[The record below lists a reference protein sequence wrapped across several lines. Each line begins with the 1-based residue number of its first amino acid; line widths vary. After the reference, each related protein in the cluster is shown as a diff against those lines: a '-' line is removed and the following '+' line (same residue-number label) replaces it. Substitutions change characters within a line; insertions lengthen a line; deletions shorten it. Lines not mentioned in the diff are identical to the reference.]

1 MITTEIKKR
10 LNDTAFHNTLQAL
23 RDYGNEPQKDIEEA
37 LWDIIQTLTK
47 MACGEAEAKYY
58 VSSIDPGLGK
68 TTSIIQWLKVFS
80 SMPEFKDVGALVCFD
95 RHEQIESFITENRL
109 DYDQTAILISNNRDP
124 LGLNKL
130 LTSEPTNSQILV
142 TTKTQILL
150 RSKNKKFMQIEE
162 LYYKGKP
169 RTVLIWDESLMVAHG
184 VSLIHSSLGKIFS
197 GVTRQSTMSLSKDI
211 QEIFNEINNCEDGT
225 VYTIP
230 ELGISYDHF
239 MGLFDQESDDIQRIA
254 HDFWTLSRQAATIRT
269 NDYLGKTLV
278 DFIEDLSE
286 DFVPC
291 LVTDA
296 SARVKRT
303 YQLHSKHR
311 GNLQFLKTASKQ
323 YSNLSCYYWN
333 RGSGKSS
340 VRNHFRLFAKEIATI
355 IDSKQEEKFL
365 VVHHKHD
372 HLPTV
377 IKANMFTDKERVSFI
392 HYGIHTAT
400 NRYAD
405 IPNIILAGT
414 HHYNETD
421 YEAIGRAAANIHA
434 ENGELELEE
443 IKEVERGEIYHHF
456 LQAICRGAI
465 RKNVSGNCLTSNLW
479 IIGDAKWVNEES
491 LQLLFPGCIVD
502 VWVTTEKKLT
512 KMQRMAE
519 KEIMRRLDAGEIEIA
534 IDDIMRELG
543 ITRHNAFRERI
554 LDKPDFPLVLEDLG
568 LEFNGTKGKKGKLL
582 KKQP

>member
-10 LNDTAFHNTLQAL
+10 LNDTAYANTLKAL
-23 RDYGNEPQKDIEEA
+23 RDYGNEPQMDIEEA

-95 RHEQIESFITENRL
+95 RHEQIESFINENQL
-109 DYDQTAILISNNRDP
+109 DHHQMAILISNSRDP
-124 LGLNKL
+124 LGLNEM
-130 LTSEPTNSQILV
+130 LTSKPTSSQILI

-150 RSKNKKFMQIEE
+150 RSKNKKFRQIDD
-162 LYYKGKP
+162 LYYMGKP

-197 GVTRQSTMSLSKDI
+197 GVTRQNTMSLSKDI
-211 QEIFNEINNCEDGT
+211 QEIFNEINKCEDGT
-225 VYTIP
+225 IYTIP
-230 ELGISYDHF
+230 KLGISYDHF
-239 MGLFDQESDDIQRIA
+239 MGLFDQESEDIQRIA
-254 HDFWTLSRQAATIRT
+254 HDFWTLSGQATTIRP

-323 YSNLSCYYWN
+323 YSNLYCYYWN

-340 VRNHFRLFAKEIATI
+340 VRNHFRLFAKEIAAI
-355 IDSKQEEKFL
+355 IDSKPEEKFL

-377 IKANMFTDKERVSFI
+377 IKANMYTDKERVSFI

-400 NRYAD
+400 NRYAN
-405 IPNIILAGT
+405 IPNIVVAGT

-434 ENGELELEE
+434 EDGELKSKE
-443 IKEVERGEIYHHF
+443 IKEVERGEVYHNF

-465 RKNVSGNCLTSNLW
+465 RKNIKGVCLTSNLW

-491 LQLLFPGCIVD
+491 LQLLFPGCTVD
-502 VWVTTEKKLT
+502 QWIISEKKLT
-512 KMQRMAE
+512 TMQRMAE
-519 KEIMRRLDAGEIEIA
+519 KEIKKRLDDGEIEIA
-534 IDDIMRELG
+534 IDDIMKVLNM
-543 ITRHNAFRERI
+543 TRHNDFRERI
-554 LDKPDFPLVLEDLG
+554 LEKPDFPLVLEDFE
-568 LEFNGTKGKKGKLL
+568 LEFNGAKGKKGRLI